1 VSQNNDTP
9 MLNAIAGEALGKYVR
24 VKPSVGS
31 SVTSPITVVAAGVGE
46 RGIGVTRA
54 AVASGEKIAIQLYNK
69 QGTIFMVAAAAITAL
84 ANVYPA
90 ASGQASSTASGIALG
105 QALYAATG
113 AGQVIEVLPAV
124 HLDFSDVANFFVL
137 KDDFMDLLL
146 TGNERLWTGTQTDSG
161 TITIVDQAGGVLQL
175 EASDGTIADND
186 ESYCG
191 TTNEPFLFAADKPIF
206 FETRLKLAAADGA
219 NTANVMAGLVS
230 ASNAANTILDN
241 GGGPPASYS
250 GLVFFKVDG
259 TANWQAEASIAG
271 VQTTIALTNP
281 GTPGTTY
288 QKLAFNWIP
297 TSSTSGTAYMYV
309 NGVLVGSQA
318 FTYTG
323 ATEMSAFVG
332 VKNGDGTTNVTLL
345 VDYVLVAQA
354 R

>member
-1 VSQNNDTP
+1 MSQTNDTS

-54 AVASGEKIAIQLYNK
+54 AVASGEKIAITLYNK
-69 QGTIFMVAAAAITAL
+69 QGTIFMVSAAAITAL

-90 ASGQASSTASGIALG
+90 ASGQATSTASGIALG

-113 AGQVIEVLPAV
+113 SGQVIEVLPAM
-124 HLDFSDVANFFVL
+124 HLDFSDVASFFTV
-137 KDDFMDLLL
+137 KDDFTDLLL
-146 TGNERLWTGTQTDSG
+146 TGNERLWTGTQTDTG
-161 TITIVDQAGGVLQL
+161 TITVVDQAGGVLQL

-206 FETRLKLAAADGA
+206 FETRLKLGAADSG
-219 NTANVMAGLVS
+219 TANVMAGLVS
-230 ASNAANTILDN
+230 AANGANTILDN

-250 GLVFFKVDG
+250 GLVFYKVDG
-259 TANWQAEASIAG
+259 GSAWQAEASIG
-271 VQTTIALTNP
+271 GTQTAITLTSP
-281 GTPGTTY
+281 GAPGTTY

-309 NGVLVGSQA
+309 NGTLVGSQA
-318 FTYTG
+318 FTFTG

>member
-1 VSQNNDTP
+1 MSQTNDTS

-31 SVTSPITVVAAGVGE
+31 SVTAPITVVAAGAGE

-54 AVASGEKIAIQLYNK
+54 AVASGEKIAITLYNK
-69 QGTIFMVAAAAITAL
+69 QGTMFMVSAAAITAL

-124 HLDFSDVANFFVL
+124 HLDFSDVASFFVL

-146 TGNERLWTGTQTDSG
+146 TGNERLWTGTQTDTG
-161 TITIVDQAGGVLQL
+161 TITLLDSAGGVLQL
-175 EASDGTIADND
+175 EASDGTIGDND
-186 ESYCG
+186 ESYAG
-191 TTNEPFLFAADKPIF
+191 TTNEPFLFAANKPIF
-206 FETRLKLAAADGA
+206 FETRVKLGAADTDGA
-219 NTANVMAGLVS
+219 NVMVGLVS
-230 ASNAANTILDN
+230 AANAANTILDN

-250 GLVFFKVDG
+250 GVVVFKVDG
-259 TANWQAEASIAG
+259 GTAWQAEASIAG
-271 VQTTIALTNP
+271 TQTTITLTSPGAP
-281 GTPGTTY
+281 GTSY
-288 QKLAFNWIP
+288 QKIGINVIP
-297 TSSTSGTAYMYV
+297 TSSTSATAYIYID
-309 NGVLVGSQA
+309 GVLVGSGA
-318 FTYTG
+318 FTYTS

-332 VKNGDGTTNVTLL
+332 VKNGGTAVNTTLH